1 MNETNLT
8 TVLTSVLFVLSEA
21 ARNQKKLQ
29 RVSKSYRVLWSYNTR
44 LTLNLKKNKVV
55 LGGKTLKLVLTQIQD
70 SNFPFTA
77 GRDTLWII
85 YLSRT

>member
-8 TVLTSVLFVLSEA
+8 TVFTSVLLVLSEA

-44 LTLNLKKNKVV
+44 LTLKKNKVV

-70 SNFPFTA
+70 GNFPFTA
-77 GRDTLWII
+77 R
-85 YLSRT
+85 

>member
-8 TVLTSVLFVLSEA
+8 TVFTSVLLVLSKA

-44 LTLNLKKNKVV
+44 LTLKKNKVV

-70 SNFPFTA
+70 GNFPFTA
-77 GRDTLWII
+77 RRDTLWII